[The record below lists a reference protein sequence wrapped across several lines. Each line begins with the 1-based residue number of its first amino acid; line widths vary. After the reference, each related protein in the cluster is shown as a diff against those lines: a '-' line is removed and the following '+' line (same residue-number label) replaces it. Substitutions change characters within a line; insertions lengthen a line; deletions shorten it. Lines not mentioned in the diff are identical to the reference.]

1 MTMRFGTRRLVAF
14 AIGLTI
20 LAAGLALMIVGAGGP
35 ASIPGW
41 WLTSAGGLLTV
52 GAIIERARYR
62 SNASDRSRLP
72 AGPGGGEPRGTA
84 LDPRFRR
91 SDEVFDDPTS
101 GHRMRVW
108 ADPATGE
115 RRYVAED

>member
-1 MTMRFGTRRLVAF
+1 MTVRLGTRRLVAL
-14 AIGLTI
+14 AIGLTM
-20 LAAGLALMIVGAGGP
+20 LAAGLAIMAVGGGGP

-41 WLTSAGGLLTV
+41 WLAGAGALLVIGTL
-52 GAIIERARYR
+52 IERARYR
-62 SNASDRSRLP
+62 SDASDRSRTP

-84 LDPRFRR
+84 LEPRFRR

-108 ADPATGE
+108 FDPATGE